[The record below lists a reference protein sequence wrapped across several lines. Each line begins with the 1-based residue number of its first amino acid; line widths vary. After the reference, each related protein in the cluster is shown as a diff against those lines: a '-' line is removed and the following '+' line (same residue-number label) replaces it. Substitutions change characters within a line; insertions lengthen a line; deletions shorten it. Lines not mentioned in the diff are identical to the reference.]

1 MEIIIEKCHD
11 NNLFEEVAF
20 YKGMLGEFSYNPRE
34 FCITFA
40 DIKGRQTDVLR
51 YIGTDNVIDL
61 PVGVIA
67 VPYLLKEGESGFT
80 LSEKAMANIIQEE
93 LGKSCFIPLLDS
105 GAPHE
110 SGNYVTRTLVQQEII
125 SQRQSVFINR
135 LPEIF
140 RTGKISKLVIVDDCV
155 GSGQQLSDFWQEAT
169 IPYDQGVITLQAL
182 CAQHNVEAH
191 YLTLFGYDKNIL
203 RLQEAFDNLTIHCV
217 RMLTD
222 GQRVFSD
229 NAYIWKDAAER
240 DEAEKLFAEL
250 CQEAGIPLLGYR
262 DLDFAFVMH
271 RTIPDWT
278 LPLFWKETA
287 NWKLLM
293 RRKNSHD

>member
-1 MEIIIEKCHD
+1 MLRQQQWSGLTKPEIDQWLRNFDSLSDKELLLVYKLLA
-11 NNLFEEVAF
+11 NLIYFSEADVISALREGV
-20 YKGMLGEFSYNPRE
+20 YKTLYYSAILN
-34 FCITFA
+34 
-40 DIKGRQTDVLR
+40 KQL
-51 YIGTDNVIDL
+51 
-61 PVGVIA
+61 
-67 VPYLLKEGESGFT
+67 ESGFT